1 MPFCQGW
8 RQIQLSLSP
17 YITDN
22 FLIPFLSDS
31 LHIPVSLFL
40 IRRVTDGLQTFANSF
55 LSLSATYFSVFLTIC
70 TMHRWYSVIGKAADI
85 ASIDL
90 FDYPTSAYQID
101 DVSRQ
106 FD

>member
-1 MPFCQGW
+1 MSFCQGW
-8 RQIQLSLSP
+8 RQIQMSLSP

-40 IRRVTDGLQTFANSF
+40 IKRVIDGLQIVREF
-55 LSLSATYFSVFLTIC
+55 LPVFVSHVFQRVSHH
-70 TMHRWYSVIGKAADI
+70 MYNDRWYSVIGKAAAI